1 MLKARIILS
10 TRRPG
15 RANPAGVV
23 ATLLVVLCASV
34 PPSVAH
40 RASQASLEGA
50 ATNLARMWER
60 GSTDLFPQV
69 LVASG
74 IRLQV
79 SGEDHISLSRRQA
92 VAVLRDYLETHRT
105 ESTRLERVAEV
116 GGSPLH
122 GYAELRW
129 AAVHEGA
136 SQLTEHSVY
145 IGFVREDE
153 VWRVFEVRVLQ

>member
-1 MLKARIILS
+1 MSKTWRS
-10 TRRPG
+10 G

-23 ATLLVVLCASV
+23 ALLATVLCAAV
-34 PPSVAH
+34 PGSM
-40 RASQASLEGA
+40 ASPGAQASLEGA

-69 LVASG
+69 LVANG

-79 SGEDHISLSRRQA
+79 RGEDHVSLSRRQA
-92 VAVLRDYLETHRT
+92 VAVLRDYLGTHRT

-129 AAVHEGA
+129 AVVHQGA
-136 SQLTEHSVY
+136 SQLVEHSVY
-145 IGFVREDE
+145 VGFVREDE
-153 VWRVFEVRVLQ
+153 VWRVFEVRILQ